1 LSDQLLVKIEDHI
14 CTLTINRP
22 EKRNSLSPDL
32 LEELLAVMEELK
44 AGDEARVVVIRGAGD
59 KAFCA
64 GYDISSIPTSR
75 AREDNSGQNLLE
87 MSLNSVYTFPY
98 PVIGMLNGFTVGA
111 GLDLSANCDLR
122 IACDTAMLG
131 ITPAKLGVI
140 YHPDGL
146 QRFINLVGPA
156 STKDL
161 FYTGRLITAQRAK
174 EIGLVDQ
181 VVPADRLEE
190 TVMSLA
196 GEIAGNAPLSVKGHK
211 HIINYL
217 VRAKA
222 NLTGPEEEEIKE
234 MIFRA
239 FNSEDLAEGRKAFLE
254 KRKPVF
260 KGR

>member
-122 IACDTAMLG
+122 IACDTAMLALPRPSWASSTTRTG
-131 ITPAKLGVI
+131 CSGLSTWWARLPPRIFST
-140 YHPDGL
+140 PDG
-146 QRFINLVGPA
+146 
-156 STKDL
+156 
-161 FYTGRLITAQRAK
+161 
-174 EIGLVDQ
+174 
-181 VVPADRLEE
+181 
-190 TVMSLA
+190 
-196 GEIAGNAPLSVKGHK
+196 
-211 HIINYL
+211 
-217 VRAKA
+217 
-222 NLTGPEEEEIKE
+222 
-234 MIFRA
+234 
-239 FNSEDLAEGRKAFLE
+239 
-254 KRKPVF
+254 
-260 KGR
+260 